1 MFGVQHSSDQ
11 ESGIPNIEHPHPSQP
26 YPVPLTP
33 YPSKMLLTPTLPF
46 PEPFPGGAVV
56 LIDKPLGWTSF
67 DVVNKVRYLL
77 ANRLGI
83 KYMKL
88 KVGHAGTLDPLATGL
103 LVLCVGDFTK
113 QIERLQ
119 GMEKAYTGTFTFGA
133 TTASF
138 DLEKPVSGAF
148 PTEHLNDELLQRSL
162 DQFTGEIMQAPP
174 VFSAIK
180 IDGRRVYKD
189 ARTGAEVDMPERPV
203 LIKSF
208 SLGSLRPVARE
219 DFEREIS
226 IISKKGASIYM
237 HPDYRDGLQADF
249 EVVCGK
255 GVYIRSLANDLGM
268 ALDTGAYLSALRRT
282 SASGHELAEA
292 WDIGQFEAWVNG

>member
-1 MFGVQHSSDQ
+1 
-11 ESGIPNIEHPHPSQP
+11 
-26 YPVPLTP
+26 
-33 YPSKMLLTPTLPF
+33 MLLTPTLPF
-46 PEPFPGGAVV
+46 PEPFPRGAVV

-103 LVLCVGDFTK
+103 LVLCVGDQTK

-133 TTASF
+133 ATASF
-138 DLEKPVSGAF
+138 DLEKPVSETF
-148 PTEHLNDELLQRSL
+148 PTDHLNDGMLQRAL
-162 DQFTGEIMQAPP
+162 EQFTGLIMQAPP

-189 ARTGAEVDMPERPV
+189 ARTGAEVEMPERPV
-203 LIKSF
+203 FVKSF
-208 SLGSLRPVARE
+208 STGELRPVKQQHS
-219 DFEREIS
+219 EREVAV
-226 IISKKGASIYM
+226 ISKKGASIYQY
-237 HPDYRDGLQADF
+237 PDYSEGLQADF

-255 GVYIRSLANDLGM
+255 GVYIRSLASDLGM
-268 ALDTGAYLSALRRT
+268 ALDTGAYLSSLCRIH
-282 SASGHELAEA
+282 ASGYDLADA
-292 WDIGQFEAWVNG
+292 WEIGQFAAWVNG

>member
-1 MFGVQHSSDQ
+1 
-11 ESGIPNIEHPHPSQP
+11 
-26 YPVPLTP
+26 
-33 YPSKMLLTPTLPF
+33 MLLSPTLSF
-46 PEPFPGGAVV
+46 PDTFPKGAVV
-56 LIDKPLGWTSF
+56 LIDKPPGWTSF

-103 LVLCVGDFTK
+103 LVLCVGEMTK

-119 GMEKAYTGTFTFGA
+119 GMEKAYTGTFTFGG

-138 DLEKPVSGAF
+138 DLEKPVSKTF
-148 PTEHLNDELLQRSL
+148 PTAHLNDELLQGTL
-162 DQFTGEIMQAPP
+162 EQFTGQILQAPP

-180 IDGRRVYKD
+180 IDGKRVYKD
-189 ARTGAEVDMPERPV
+189 ARTGAEVEMPERPV
-203 LIKSF
+203 TVKSF
-208 SLGSLRPVARE
+208 RVGSLRPVAKE
-219 DFEREIS
+219 NYEREAG

-237 HPDYRDGLQADF
+237 HPDYKDGLQADF

-268 ALDTGAYLSALRRT
+268 ALDTGAYLSSLCRT
-282 SASGHELAEA
+282 SASGYNLTEA
-292 WDIGQFEAWVNG
+292 WEIEQFTAWVNG

>member
-1 MFGVQHSSDQ
+1 
-11 ESGIPNIEHPHPSQP
+11 
-26 YPVPLTP
+26 
-33 YPSKMLLTPTLPF
+33 MLLTPALPF
-46 PEPFPGGAVV
+46 PDPFPKGAVI

-77 ANRLGI
+77 ANKLGI

-103 LVLCVGDFTK
+103 LVLCVGEMTK
-113 QIERLQ
+113 QIERMQ
-119 GMEKAYTGTFTFGA
+119 GMEKAYAGTFTFGG
-133 TTASF
+133 TTASC
-138 DLEKPVSGAF
+138 DLEKPVSETL
-148 PTEHLNDELLQRSL
+148 PTEHLSDELLQGTL
-162 DQFTGEIMQAPP
+162 AQFTGQIMQAPP

-203 LIKSF
+203 FVQSF
-208 SLGSLRPVARE
+208 RMGHLRPVAPA

-226 IISKKGASIYM
+226 IISKKGASIYQ

-255 GVYIRSLANDLGM
+255 GVYIRSLASDLGM
-268 ALDTGAYLSALRRT
+268 AMETGAYLSALRRT
-282 SASGHELAEA
+282 RASGYELKGA
-292 WDIGQFEAWVNG
+292 WDIAQFTEWVNG

>member
-1 MFGVQHSSDQ
+1 
-11 ESGIPNIEHPHPSQP
+11 
-26 YPVPLTP
+26 
-33 YPSKMLLTPTLPF
+33 MLLTPALPF
-46 PEPFPGGAVV
+46 PDPFPKGAVI

-77 ANRLGI
+77 ANKLGI

-103 LVLCVGDFTK
+103 LVLCVGEMTK
-113 QIERLQ
+113 QIERMQ
-119 GMEKAYTGTFTFGA
+119 GMEKAYAGTFTFGG

-138 DLEKPVSGAF
+138 DLEKPVSGVF
-148 PTEHLNDELLQRSL
+148 PTEHLNDELLQRAL
-162 DQFTGEIMQAPP
+162 EQFTGEIMQAPP

-203 LIKSF
+203 FIKSF
-208 SLGSLRPVARE
+208 SAGSIRTVARE
-219 DFEREIS
+219 DCEREIS

-237 HPDYRDGLQADF
+237 HPDYRDGLQTDF

-255 GVYIRSLANDLGM
+255 GVYIRSLANDLGI

-282 SASGHELAEA
+282 RASGYDITEA
-292 WDIGQFEAWVNG
+292 WDMGQLATWVNG

>member
-1 MFGVQHSSDQ
+1 
-11 ESGIPNIEHPHPSQP
+11 
-26 YPVPLTP
+26 
-33 YPSKMLLTPTLPF
+33 MLLTPTLPF
-46 PEPFPGGAVV
+46 PEPFPRGAVV

-113 QIERLQ
+113 QIEHLQ

-138 DLEKPVSGAF
+138 DLEKPVSGAL
-148 PTEHLNDELLQRSL
+148 PTEHLNDELLQRTL
-162 DQFTGEIMQAPP
+162 EQFTGQIMQAPP

-180 IDGRRVYKD
+180 IDGKRVYKD
-189 ARTGAEVDMPERPV
+189 ARTGAEVEMPERPV
-203 LIKSF
+203 FVRSF
-208 SLGSLRPVARE
+208 HANNLRSVKKE
-219 DFEREIS
+219 DSEREVS
-226 IISKKGASIYM
+226 IISKKGASIYQY
-237 HPDYRDGLQADF
+237 PDYRDGLQADF

-268 ALDTGAYLSALRRT
+268 ALDTGAYLSSLCRT
-282 SASGHELAEA
+282 RASGYDLTEA
-292 WDIGQFEAWVNG
+292 WDIGQFAAWVTGGFQEEAAVFEEKTV